1 VLYFFA
7 SATADAEILAMRVRT
22 IPLSLAAVVLV
33 AIALSLPAR
42 CAATATAQASPAPV
56 SFAPLEQW
64 RQAVFSGDAAKI
76 ASLYSTSPPAQIHAG
91 GQTTVTAADDAAFWQ
106 SWKAKGLTSITL
118 ELVGQQSPTLDERE
132 FYFQVALHFAPHATP
147 ANLFIGTAQ
156 YWVRREGE
164 WHIATAARMN
174 PARLRQPLTTDK
186 VIYPPD
192 LDAHAEIA
200 DALQRAAAT
209 NRRVILVFG
218 GNWCFDCHV
227 LDQAFHSPEI
237 GPTLDRGFIVV
248 HVDVGHFDKNL
259 DVAEKYAVPITKGVP
274 ALAVLDSTGKLLVSQ
289 QGGEFQDA
297 RSMAPEDILA
307 FLNKWRP
314 PAPKP

>member
-1 VLYFFA
+1 MSTRA
-7 SATADAEILAMRVRT
+7 
-22 IPLSLAAVVLV
+22 IPVSLAAVVLA
-33 AIALSLPAR
+33 AIALSLPPR

-56 SFAPLEQW
+56 AFAPLEAW
-64 RQAVFSGDAAKI
+64 REAVLSGDAAKI
-76 ASLYSTSPPAQIHAG
+76 ASLYSTSPPAQIHTGA
-91 GQTTVTAADDAAFWQ
+91 QTTVTAADDAAFWQ
-106 SWKAKGLTSITL
+106 SWKAKGLASITL

-132 FYFQVALHFAPHATP
+132 IYFQVALHFAPRATP
-147 ANLFIGTAQ
+147 AKLFIATAQ
-156 YWVRREGE
+156 YWTRRDGE
-164 WHIATAARMN
+164 WRIATAARMD
-174 PARLRQPLTTDK
+174 PARLRQPLNTDK

-200 DALQRAAAT
+200 GALERAAAT

-237 GPTLDRGFIVV
+237 EPTLDRGFIVV

-259 DVAEKYAVPITKGVP
+259 DVADKYAVPITKGVP
-274 ALAVLDSTGKLLVSQ
+274 ALAVLDSTGKLIASQ
-289 QGGEFQDA
+289 QGGEFEDA

-314 PAPKP
+314 PPPRP